1 MNIVDA
7 ELKTEVKEDI
17 IAAIITA
24 IIIPR
29 NPAQKNSLIGLLIDW
44 IDRLIDLL
52 PNWLADRLDRLF
64 IR

>member
-29 NPAQKNSLIGLLIDW
+29 NPAQIHSLIGLLIDW